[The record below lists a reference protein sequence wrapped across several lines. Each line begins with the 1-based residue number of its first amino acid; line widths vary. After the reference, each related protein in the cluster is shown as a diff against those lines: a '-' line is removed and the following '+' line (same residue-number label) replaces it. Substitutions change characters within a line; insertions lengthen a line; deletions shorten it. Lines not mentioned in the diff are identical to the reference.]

1 MAIRKVVIPAA
12 GIGTRLLPVT
22 KSQPKEMLPVG
33 RKPVVQYVVE
43 EAQRAGLKQVCF
55 VTGRDKL
62 AIENHFDRDPDLIQR
77 LIQTDKR
84 DLLAELDYEEMGVSF
99 CYVRQSEQ
107 KGLAHAI
114 AMAEDFVGQEHFVV
128 SLGDSIIWHD
138 EEGSFLSRMV
148 EIHSSQGAAAT
159 IAVETVAR
167 DQVHRYGIVKPR
179 GAAQGEFFE
188 IEDLVEKP
196 APSAAP
202 SDKAI
207 AARYVFSPEIFD
219 AIRRTVP
226 DSAGELQITDSI
238 RHLVNQGKKVLAVPL
253 AAGERR
259 YDIGNFESYFRA
271 FVDFAMNDEKYGY
284 TLRQYLAK
292 KMLAPSANERSGEL

>member
-1 MAIRKVVIPAA
+1 MSIRKVVVPVA
-12 GIGTRLLPVT
+12 GFGTRLLPVT

-43 EAQRAGLKQVCF
+43 EAQRAGLKQICF

-62 AIENHFDRDPDLIQR
+62 AIENHFDRDPDLIQK
-77 LIQTDKR
+77 LQQSGKR
-84 DLLAELDYEEMGVSF
+84 ELLAELDYEEMGVSF

-114 AMAEDFVGQEHFVV
+114 SMGEDFVGDEHFVV

-138 EEGSFLSRMV
+138 EEGSFLERMV
-148 EIHSSQGAAAT
+148 EIHAREGAVAT
-159 IAVETVAR
+159 IAVETVEPA
-167 DQVHRYGIVKPR
+167 QVHRYGIVKPKR
-179 GAAQGEFFE
+179 EAAGEFFE
-188 IEDLVEKP
+188 IDGLVEKP
-196 APSAAP
+196 APEQAP
-202 SDKAI
+202 SHFAI
-207 AARYVFSPEIFD
+207 AARYVFAPEIFD
-219 AIRRTVP
+219 AVRRTVP
-226 DSAGELQITDSI
+226 DSAGEMQITDSI
-238 RHLVNQGKKVLAVPL
+238 RNLVNQGKKVLAVPL

-284 TLRQYLAK
+284 TLRQYLTK
-292 KMLAPSANERSGEL
+292 KMSGET